1 MDVAAL
7 PAIADVRAAADRI
20 RPHVHVTPV
29 LTCRYFDRAVGAAVF
44 FKCENLQKVGAFK
57 SRGACNA
64 VFSLSDERAA
74 AGVATHSSGNHGQ
87 AVAFAAGLR
96 GIPAT
101 VVMPRGTTEIKR
113 RAVQGYGARTV
124 ESGPTLAER
133 EGTTQRIADAEGAHV
148 IHPYDDADVVAGQ
161 GTAALELL
169 RQAGPLDALLVP
181 VGGGGLASGAVL
193 AAGADPAAGA
203 VRAAGAVPA
212 DEDGAAAAAPP
223 APVVYAAEP
232 KLADDAYESLRTG
245 VRQPERPPRTVAEG
259 LRTSLGE
266 ITFALVRAG
275 VREVLLVD
283 EREIVA
289 ATLAFIMRAKLLIEP
304 SAGVAVAALLRY
316 RERFAGS
323 RVGVILTGGNVDLA
337 ALGALAGRIDG

>member
-29 LTCRYFDRAVGAAVF
+29 ITCRYFDREVGAAVF

-133 EGTTQRIADAEGAHV
+133 EGTTQRIADADGAHV
-148 IHPYDDADVVAGQ
+148 VHPYDDADVVAGQ

-181 VGGGGLASGAVL
+181 IGGGGLASGTVL
-193 AAGADPAAGA
+193 AAGA
-203 VRAAGAVPA
+203 VRADGALRE
-212 DEDGAAAAAPP
+212 DGDGAAAPAQP

-245 VRQPERPPRTVAEG
+245 VRQPERPPHTVAEG
-259 LRTSLGE
+259 LRTSLGDV
-266 ITFALVRAG
+266 TFALVRAG
-275 VREVLLVD
+275 LREVLLVD

-289 ATLAFIMRAKLLIEP
+289 ATVAFVTRAKLLIEP

>member
-1 MDVAAL
+1 MDVATL
-7 PAIADVRAAADRI
+7 PTIADVRAAAERI
-20 RPHVHVTPV
+20 RPHVHATPV
-29 LTCRYFDRAVGAAVF
+29 ITCRYFDRAVGAAIF

-64 VFSLSDERAA
+64 VFSLPDDRAA

-87 AVAFAAGLR
+87 AVAFAARLR

-101 VVMPRGTTEIKR
+101 VVMPRGTTGIKR

-133 EGTTQRIADAEGAHV
+133 EGTTQRIADAHGAHV

-161 GTAALELL
+161 GTVALELM

-181 VGGGGLASGAVL
+181 VGGGGLTSGTVL
-193 AAGADPAAGA
+193 AAAGD
-203 VRAAGAVPA
+203 AGVA
-212 DEDGAAAAAPP
+212 G

-232 KLADDAYESLRTG
+232 ELADDAYQSLRTG
-245 VRQPERPPRTVAEG
+245 VRQSERPPKTVAEG
-259 LRTSLGE
+259 LRTSLGD
-266 ITFALVRAG
+266 ITFPLVRDG
-275 VREVLLVD
+275 VREIFLVD
-283 EREIVA
+283 DREIVA
-289 ATLAFIMRAKLLIEP
+289 ATLTFITRAKLLIEP
-304 SAGVAVAALLRY
+304 SAGVVIAVLLRY

-337 ALGALAGRIDG
+337 ALGKLAEGIDG

>member
-1 MDVAAL
+1 MDVATL
-7 PAIADVRAAADRI
+7 PTIADVRAAAERI
-20 RPHVHVTPV
+20 RPHVHATPV
-29 LTCRYFDRAVGAAVF
+29 ITCRYFDRAVGAAIF

-64 VFSLSDERAA
+64 VFSLPDDRAA

-87 AVAFAAGLR
+87 AVAFAARLR

-133 EGTTQRIADAEGAHV
+133 EGTTQRIADADGAHV

-161 GTAALELL
+161 GTVALELM

-181 VGGGGLASGAVL
+181 VGGGGLTSGTVL
-193 AAGADPAAGA
+193 AAAGD
-203 VRAAGAVPA
+203 AGVA
-212 DEDGAAAAAPP
+212 G

-232 KLADDAYESLRTG
+232 ELADDAYQSLRTG
-245 VRQPERPPRTVAEG
+245 VRQSERPPKTVAEG
-259 LRTSLGE
+259 LRTSLGD
-266 ITFALVRAG
+266 ITFPLVRDG
-275 VREVLLVD
+275 VREIFLVD
-283 EREIVA
+283 DPEIVA
-289 ATLAFIMRAKLLIEP
+289 ATLTFITRAKLLIEP
-304 SAGVAVAALLRY
+304 SAGVVIAALLRY

-337 ALGALAGRIDG
+337 ALGKLAEGIDG

>member
-1 MDVAAL
+1 MDVATL
-7 PAIADVRAAADRI
+7 PTIADVRAAAERI
-20 RPHVHVTPV
+20 RPHVHATPV
-29 LTCRYFDRAVGAAVF
+29 ITCRYFDRAVGAAIF

-64 VFSLSDERAA
+64 VFSLPDDRAA

-87 AVAFAAGLR
+87 AVAFAARLR

-124 ESGPTLAER
+124 ESGPTMAER
-133 EGTTQRIADAEGAHV
+133 EGTTQRIADADGAHV

-161 GTAALELL
+161 GTVALELM

-181 VGGGGLASGAVL
+181 IGGGGLTSGTVL
-193 AAGADPAAGA
+193 AAAGD
-203 VRAAGAVPA
+203 AGVA
-212 DEDGAAAAAPP
+212 G

-232 KLADDAYESLRTG
+232 ELADDAYQSLQTG
-245 VRQPERPPRTVAEG
+245 VRQSERPPKTVAEG
-259 LRTSLGE
+259 LRTSLGD
-266 ITFALVRAG
+266 ITFPLVRDG
-275 VREVLLVD
+275 VREIFLVD
-283 EREIVA
+283 DREIVA
-289 ATLAFIMRAKLLIEP
+289 ATLTFITRAKLLIEP
-304 SAGVAVAALLRY
+304 SAGVVIAALLRY

-337 ALGALAGRIDG
+337 ALGKLAEGIDG

>member
-1 MDVAAL
+1 MDVATL
-7 PAIADVRAAADRI
+7 PTIADVRAAAERI
-20 RPHVHVTPV
+20 RPHVHATPV
-29 LTCRYFDRAVGAAVF
+29 FTSRYFDRAVGASLF

-64 VFSLSDERAA
+64 VFSLPDHQAA

-133 EGTTQRIADAEGAHV
+133 EGTTQRIADADGAHV

-161 GTAALELL
+161 GTVALELMQ
-169 RQAGPLDALLVP
+169 QAGPLDALLVP
-181 VGGGGLASGAVL
+181 VGGGGLTSGTVLASGGE
-193 AAGADPAAGA
+193 AGVGAG
-203 VRAAGAVPA
+203 G
-212 DEDGAAAAAPP
+212 

-232 KLADDAYESLRTG
+232 ELADDAYESLRTG
-245 VRQPERPPRTVAEG
+245 VRQPERPPHTVAEG
-259 LRTSLGE
+259 LRTSLGD
-266 ITFALVRAG
+266 ITFPLVRDG
-275 VREVLLVD
+275 VREILLVD
-283 EREIVA
+283 DREIVA
-289 ATLAFIMRAKLLIEP
+289 ATLAFITRTKLLIEP
-304 SAGVAVAALLRY
+304 SAGVVIAALLRH

-323 RVGVILTGGNVDLA
+323 RVGVVLTGGNVDLA
-337 ALGALAGRIDG
+337 ALGALAEGIDG

>member
-1 MDVAAL
+1 MDVATL
-7 PAIADVRAAADRI
+7 PTIADVRAAAERI
-20 RPHVHVTPV
+20 RPHVHATPV
-29 LTCRYFDRAVGAAVF
+29 ITCRYFDRAVGAAIF

-64 VFSLSDERAA
+64 VFSLPDDRAA

-87 AVAFAAGLR
+87 AVAFAARLR

-101 VVMPRGTTEIKR
+101 VVMPRGTTDIKR

-133 EGTTQRIADAEGAHV
+133 EGTTQRIADADGAHV

-161 GTAALELL
+161 GTVALELM

-181 VGGGGLASGAVL
+181 VGGGGLTSGTVL
-193 AAGADPAAGA
+193 AAAGD
-203 VRAAGAVPA
+203 AGVA
-212 DEDGAAAAAPP
+212 G

-232 KLADDAYESLRTG
+232 ELADDAYQSLRTG
-245 VRQPERPPRTVAEG
+245 VRQSERPPKTVAEG
-259 LRTSLGE
+259 LRTSLGD
-266 ITFALVRAG
+266 ITFPLVRDG
-275 VREVLLVD
+275 VREIFLVD
-283 EREIVA
+283 DREIVA
-289 ATLAFIMRAKLLIEP
+289 ATLTFITRAKLLIEP
-304 SAGVAVAALLRY
+304 SAGVVIAALLRY

-337 ALGALAGRIDG
+337 ALGKLAEGIDG

>member
-1 MDVAAL
+1 MDVATL
-7 PAIADVRAAADRI
+7 PTIADVRAAAERI
-20 RPHVHVTPV
+20 RPHVHATPV
-29 LTCRYFDRAVGAAVF
+29 ITCRYFDRAVGAAIF

-64 VFSLSDERAA
+64 VFSLPDDRAA

-87 AVAFAAGLR
+87 AVAFAARLR

-133 EGTTQRIADAEGAHV
+133 EGTTQRIADADGAHV

-161 GTAALELL
+161 GTVALELM

-181 VGGGGLASGAVL
+181 IGGGGLTSGTVL
-193 AAGADPAAGA
+193 AAAGD
-203 VRAAGAVPA
+203 AGVA
-212 DEDGAAAAAPP
+212 G

-232 KLADDAYESLRTG
+232 ELADDAYQSLQTG
-245 VRQPERPPRTVAEG
+245 VRQSERPPKTVAEG
-259 LRTSLGE
+259 LRTSLGD
-266 ITFALVRAG
+266 ITFPLVRDG
-275 VREVLLVD
+275 VREIFLVD
-283 EREIVA
+283 DREIVA
-289 ATLAFIMRAKLLIEP
+289 ATLTFITRAKLLIEP
-304 SAGVAVAALLRY
+304 SAGVVIAVLLRY

-337 ALGALAGRIDG
+337 ALGKLAEGIDG

>member
-1 MDVAAL
+1 MDVATL
-7 PAIADVRAAADRI
+7 PTIADVRAAAERI
-20 RPHVHVTPV
+20 RPHVHATPV
-29 LTCRYFDRAVGAAVF
+29 ITCRYFDRAVGAAIF

-64 VFSLSDERAA
+64 VFSLPDDRAA

-87 AVAFAAGLR
+87 AVAFAARLR

-133 EGTTQRIADAEGAHV
+133 EGTTQRIADADGAHV

-161 GTAALELL
+161 GTVALELM

-181 VGGGGLASGAVL
+181 IGGGGLTSGTVL
-193 AAGADPAAGA
+193 AAAGD
-203 VRAAGAVPA
+203 AGVA
-212 DEDGAAAAAPP
+212 G

-232 KLADDAYESLRTG
+232 ELADDAYQSLQTG
-245 VRQPERPPRTVAEG
+245 VRQSERPPKTVAEG
-259 LRTSLGE
+259 LRTSLGD
-266 ITFALVRAG
+266 ITFPLVRDG
-275 VREVLLVD
+275 VREIFLVD
-283 EREIVA
+283 DREIVA
-289 ATLAFIMRAKLLIEP
+289 ATLTFITRAKLLIEP
-304 SAGVAVAALLRY
+304 SAGVVIAALLRY

-337 ALGALAGRIDG
+337 ALGKLAEGIDG

>member
-29 LTCRYFDRAVGAAVF
+29 ITCRYFDRAVGAAVF

-133 EGTTQRIADAEGAHV
+133 EGTTQRIADADGAHV
-148 IHPYDDADVVAGQ
+148 VHPYDDADVVAGQ

-181 VGGGGLASGAVL
+181 IGGGGLASGAVL
-193 AAGADPAAGA
+193 AAGA
-203 VRAAGAVPA
+203 VRADGAARA
-212 DEDGAAAAAPP
+212 DGDGAAAP

-245 VRQPERPPRTVAEG
+245 VRQPERPPHTVAEG
-259 LRTSLGE
+259 LRTSLGDV
-266 ITFALVRAG
+266 TFALVRAG
-275 VREVLLVD
+275 LREVLLVD

-289 ATLAFIMRAKLLIEP
+289 ATLAFVTRAKLLIEP

>member
-1 MDVAAL
+1 MDVATL
-7 PAIADVRAAADRI
+7 PTIADVRAAAERI
-20 RPHVHVTPV
+20 RPHVHATPV
-29 LTCRYFDRAVGAAVF
+29 ITCRYFDRAVGATIF

-64 VFSLSDERAA
+64 VFSLPDDRAA

-87 AVAFAAGLR
+87 AVAFAARLR

-133 EGTTQRIADAEGAHV
+133 EGTTQRIADADGAHV

-161 GTAALELL
+161 GTVALELM

-181 VGGGGLASGAVL
+181 IGGGGLTSGTVL
-193 AAGADPAAGA
+193 AAAGD
-203 VRAAGAVPA
+203 AGVA
-212 DEDGAAAAAPP
+212 G

-232 KLADDAYESLRTG
+232 ELADDAYQSLRTG
-245 VRQPERPPRTVAEG
+245 VRQSERPPKTVAEG
-259 LRTSLGE
+259 LRTSLGD
-266 ITFALVRAG
+266 ITFPLVRDG
-275 VREVLLVD
+275 VREIFLVD
-283 EREIVA
+283 DREIVA
-289 ATLAFIMRAKLLIEP
+289 ATLTFITRAKLLIEP
-304 SAGVAVAALLRY
+304 SAGVVIAALLRY

-337 ALGALAGRIDG
+337 ALGKLAEGIDG

>member
-1 MDVAAL
+1 MDVATL
-7 PAIADVRAAADRI
+7 PTIADVREAAARI
-20 RPHVHVTPV
+20 RPHVHATPV
-29 LTCRYFDRAVGAAVF
+29 FTSRHFDRAVGASLF

-64 VFSLSDERAA
+64 VFGLTDERAA

-133 EGTTQRIADAEGAHV
+133 EGTTQRIADADGAHV

-161 GTAALELL
+161 GTVALELMQ
-169 RQAGPLDALLVP
+169 QAGPLDALLVP
-181 VGGGGLASGAVL
+181 VGGGGLTSGTVL
-193 AAGADPAAGA
+193 AAGGEAG
-203 VRAAGAVPA
+203 VGAG
-212 DEDGAAAAAPP
+212 G

-232 KLADDAYESLRTG
+232 ELADDAHESLRTG
-245 VRQPERPPRTVAEG
+245 VRQPERPPHTVAEG
-259 LRTSLGE
+259 LRTSLGD
-266 ITFALVRAG
+266 ITFPLVRDG
-275 VREVLLVD
+275 VREILLVSD
-283 EREIVA
+283 REIVA
-289 ATLAFIMRAKLLIEP
+289 ATLAFITRTKLLIEP
-304 SAGVAVAALLRY
+304 SAGVVIAALLRY

-323 RVGVILTGGNVDLA
+323 RVGVVLTGGNVDLA
-337 ALGALAGRIDG
+337 ALGALAEGIDG

>member
-1 MDVAAL
+1 MDVATL
-7 PAIADVRAAADRI
+7 PTIADVRAAAERI
-20 RPHVHVTPV
+20 RPHVHATPV
-29 LTCRYFDRAVGAAVF
+29 ITCRYFDRAVGAAIF

-64 VFSLSDERAA
+64 VFSLPDDRAA

-87 AVAFAAGLR
+87 AVAFAARLR

-124 ESGPTLAER
+124 ESGPTMAER
-133 EGTTQRIADAEGAHV
+133 EGTTQRIADADGAHV

-161 GTAALELL
+161 GTVALELM

-181 VGGGGLASGAVL
+181 VGGGGLTSGTVL
-193 AAGADPAAGA
+193 AAAGD
-203 VRAAGAVPA
+203 AGVA
-212 DEDGAAAAAPP
+212 G

-232 KLADDAYESLRTG
+232 ELADDAYQSLRTG
-245 VRQPERPPRTVAEG
+245 VRQSERPPKTVAEG
-259 LRTSLGE
+259 LRTSLGD
-266 ITFALVRAG
+266 ITFPLVRDG
-275 VREVLLVD
+275 VREIFLVD
-283 EREIVA
+283 DREIVA
-289 ATLAFIMRAKLLIEP
+289 ATLTFITRAKLLIEP
-304 SAGVAVAALLRY
+304 SAGVVIAVLLRY

-337 ALGALAGRIDG
+337 ALGKLAEGIDG

>member
-1 MDVAAL
+1 METGPAQGAAL
-7 PAIADVRAAADRI
+7 PTIADVRAAADRI
-20 RPHVHVTPV
+20 RPHVHRTPV
-29 LTCRYFDRAVGAAVF
+29 VTCRYFDRAVGASVF

-161 GTAALELL
+161 GTATLELL
-169 RQAGPLDALLVP
+169 QQAGPLDAVLTP
-181 VGGGGLASGAVL
+181 IGGGGLTSGAVL
-193 AAGADPAAGA
+193 AAADSARTAGADGIIRSA
-203 VRAAGAVPA
+203 
-212 DEDGAAAAAPP
+212 EAPT
-223 APVVYAAEP
+223 PVVYAAEP
-232 KLADDAYESLRTG
+232 QLADDAYQSLRTG
-245 VRQPERPPRTVAEG
+245 VRQPERPPHTVAEG
-259 LRTSLGE
+259 LRTSLGD
-266 ITFALVRAG
+266 ITFALVQDG
-275 VREVLLVD
+275 VREILLVD

-289 ATLAFIMRAKLLIEP
+289 ATLDFVTRAKLLIEP

-316 RERFAGS
+316 RERFAGL

-337 ALGALAGRIDG
+337 ALGALAGTTDG

>member
-1 MDVAAL
+1 MDVATL
-7 PAIADVRAAADRI
+7 PTIADVRAAAERI
-20 RPHVHVTPV
+20 RPHVHATPV
-29 LTCRYFDRAVGAAVF
+29 ITCRYFDRAVGATIF

-64 VFSLSDERAA
+64 VFSLPDDRAA

-87 AVAFAAGLR
+87 AVAFAARLR

-101 VVMPRGTTEIKR
+101 VVMPRGTTDIKR

-133 EGTTQRIADAEGAHV
+133 EGTTQRIADADGAHV

-161 GTAALELL
+161 GTVALELM

-181 VGGGGLASGAVL
+181 VGGGGLTSGTVL
-193 AAGADPAAGA
+193 AAAGD
-203 VRAAGAVPA
+203 AGVA
-212 DEDGAAAAAPP
+212 G

-232 KLADDAYESLRTG
+232 ELADDAYQSLRTG
-245 VRQPERPPRTVAEG
+245 VRQSERPPKTVAEG
-259 LRTSLGE
+259 LRTSLGD
-266 ITFALVRAG
+266 ITFPLVRDG
-275 VREVLLVD
+275 VREIFLVD
-283 EREIVA
+283 DREIVA
-289 ATLAFIMRAKLLIEP
+289 ATLTFITRAKLLIEP
-304 SAGVAVAALLRY
+304 SAGVVIAVLLRY

-337 ALGALAGRIDG
+337 ALGKLAEGIDG

>member
-1 MDVAAL
+1 MEVGAL
-7 PAIADVRAAADRI
+7 PTIADVRAAAERI
-20 RPHVHVTPV
+20 RPHVHRTPV
-29 LTCRYFDRAVGAAVF
+29 LTCRYFDRAAGAAVF

-64 VFSLSDERAA
+64 VLSLSDERAA

-124 ESGPTLAER
+124 ESGPTLADR

-169 RQAGPLDALLVP
+169 QQAGPLDAMLTP
-181 VGGGGLASGAVL
+181 IGGGGLASGAALV
-193 AAGADPAAGA
+193 AAGSAYTAGA
-203 VRAAGAVPA
+203 NGIIRSAEA
-212 DEDGAAAAAPP
+212 P

-259 LRTSLGE
+259 LRTSLGDV
-266 ITFALVRAG
+266 TFALVRGG
-275 VREVLLVD
+275 VREVLLVE
-283 EREIVA
+283 EREIIA
-289 ATLAFIMRAKLLIEP
+289 ATLAFITRAKLLIEP

-316 RERFAGS
+316 RERFAGG
-323 RVGVILTGGNVDLA
+323 RVGVILTGGNVDPA
-337 ALGALAGRIDG
+337 ALSALAERIDG

>member
-1 MDVAAL
+1 MDVATL
-7 PAIADVRAAADRI
+7 PTIADVRAAAERI
-20 RPHVHVTPV
+20 RPHVHATPV
-29 LTCRYFDRAVGAAVF
+29 ITCRYFDRAVGAAIF

-64 VFSLSDERAA
+64 VFSLPDDRAA

-87 AVAFAAGLR
+87 AVAFAARLR

-101 VVMPRGTTEIKR
+101 VVMPRGTTGIKR

-133 EGTTQRIADAEGAHV
+133 EGTTQRIADADGAHV

-161 GTAALELL
+161 GTVALELM

-181 VGGGGLASGAVL
+181 VGGGGLTSGTVL
-193 AAGADPAAGA
+193 AAAGD
-203 VRAAGAVPA
+203 AGVA
-212 DEDGAAAAAPP
+212 G

-232 KLADDAYESLRTG
+232 ELADDAYQSLQTG
-245 VRQPERPPRTVAEG
+245 VRQSERPPKTVAEG
-259 LRTSLGE
+259 LRTSLGD
-266 ITFALVRAG
+266 ITFPLVRDG
-275 VREVLLVD
+275 VREIFLVD
-283 EREIVA
+283 DREIVA
-289 ATLAFIMRAKLLIEP
+289 ATLTFITRAKLLIEP
-304 SAGVAVAALLRY
+304 SAGVVIAVLLRY

-337 ALGALAGRIDG
+337 ALGKLAEGIDG

>member
-29 LTCRYFDRAVGAAVF
+29 ITCRYFDRAVGAAVF

-133 EGTTQRIADAEGAHV
+133 EGTTQRIADADGAHV
-148 IHPYDDADVVAGQ
+148 VHPYDDADVVAGQ

-181 VGGGGLASGAVL
+181 IGGGGLASGAVL
-193 AAGADPAAGA
+193 AAGAVRAAGV
-203 VRAAGAVPA
+203 VRAAGAA
-212 DEDGAAAAAPP
+212 RAEGDGAA

-245 VRQPERPPRTVAEG
+245 VRQPERPPHTVAEG
-259 LRTSLGE
+259 LRTSLGDV
-266 ITFALVRAG
+266 TFALVRAG
-275 VREVLLVD
+275 LREVLLVD

-289 ATLAFIMRAKLLIEP
+289 ATLAFVTRAKLLIEP

>member
-1 MDVAAL
+1 MAVAAL

-29 LTCRYFDRAVGAAVF
+29 VTCRYFDRAVGAAVF

-169 RQAGPLDALLVP
+169 RQAGPLDALLAP
-181 VGGGGLASGAVL
+181 IGGGGLASGAVL
-193 AAGADPAAGA
+193 VAGAGLAAGVARADG
-203 VRAAGAVPA
+203 
-212 DEDGAAAAAPP
+212 DGAAAP

-259 LRTSLGE
+259 LRTSLGD

-289 ATLAFIMRAKLLIEP
+289 ATLAFITRAKLLIEP

>member
-1 MDVAAL
+1 MDIATL
-7 PAIADVRAAADRI
+7 PTIADVREAAERI
-20 RPHVHVTPV
+20 RPHVHATPV
-29 LTCRYFDRAVGAAVF
+29 FTSRYFDREVGASLF

-64 VFSLSDERAA
+64 VFSLPDDRAA

-113 RAVQGYGARTV
+113 RAVHGYGARTV

-133 EGTTQRIADAEGAHV
+133 EGTTQRVADADGAHV
-148 IHPYDDADVVAGQ
+148 IHPYDDEDVVAGQ
-161 GTAALELL
+161 GTVALELM

-181 VGGGGLASGAVL
+181 VGGGGLTSGTVL
-193 AAGADPAAGA
+193 AAAGD
-203 VRAAGAVPA
+203 AGVSG
-212 DEDGAAAAAPP
+212 EDGVEGAGWP
-223 APVVYAAEP
+223 AGRPVVYAAEP
-232 KLADDAYESLRTG
+232 ELADDAYESLRTG

-259 LRTSLGE
+259 LRTSLGD
-266 ITFALVRAG
+266 ITFPLVTGG
-275 VREVLLVD
+275 VREILLVD
-283 EREIVA
+283 DREIVA
-289 ATLAFIMRAKLLIEP
+289 ATLAFITRTKLLIEP
-304 SAGVAVAALLRY
+304 SAGVVIAALLRY

-323 RVGVILTGGNVDLA
+323 RVGVVLTGGNVDLA
-337 ALGALAGRIDG
+337 ALGALAEGIDG

>member
-1 MDVAAL
+1 MNVATL
-7 PAIADVRAAADRI
+7 PTIADVREAAERI
-20 RPHVHVTPV
+20 RPHVHATPV
-29 LTCRYFDRAVGAAVF
+29 ITCRYFDRAVGATLF

-64 VFSLSDERAA
+64 VFSLPEERAA

-101 VVMPRGTTEIKR
+101 VVMPRGTTDIKR

-133 EGTTQRIADAEGAHV
+133 EGTTQRIADADGAHV

-161 GTAALELL
+161 GTVALELM

-181 VGGGGLASGAVL
+181 VGGGGLTSGTVL
-193 AAGADPAAGA
+193 AAAGEAGVSGDTGVSGGDGVEGANRPAG
-203 VRAAGAVPA
+203 
-212 DEDGAAAAAPP
+212 

-232 KLADDAYESLRTG
+232 ELADDAYQSLHTG

-259 LRTSLGE
+259 LRTSLGD
-266 ITFALVRAG
+266 ITFPLVTGG
-275 VREVLLVD
+275 VREILLVD
-283 EREIVA
+283 DREIVA
-289 ATLAFIMRAKLLIEP
+289 ATLTFITRAKLLIEP
-304 SAGVAVAALLRY
+304 SAGVVIAALLRY

-323 RVGVILTGGNVDLA
+323 RVGVVLTGGNVDLA
-337 ALGALAGRIDG
+337 ALGALAEGIDG

>member
-1 MDVAAL
+1 MDVATL
-7 PAIADVRAAADRI
+7 PTIADVRAAAERI
-20 RPHVHVTPV
+20 RPHVHATPV
-29 LTCRYFDRAVGAAVF
+29 ITCRYFDRAVGAAIF

-64 VFSLSDERAA
+64 VFSLPDDRAA

-87 AVAFAAGLR
+87 AVAFAARLR

-101 VVMPRGTTEIKR
+101 VVMPRGTTDIKR

-133 EGTTQRIADAEGAHV
+133 EGTTQRIADAHGAHV

-161 GTAALELL
+161 GTVALELM

-181 VGGGGLASGAVL
+181 VGGGGLTSGTVL
-193 AAGADPAAGA
+193 AAAGD
-203 VRAAGAVPA
+203 AGVA
-212 DEDGAAAAAPP
+212 G

-232 KLADDAYESLRTG
+232 ELADDAYQSLRTG
-245 VRQPERPPRTVAEG
+245 VRQSERPPKTVAEG
-259 LRTSLGE
+259 LRTSLGD
-266 ITFALVRAG
+266 ITFPLVRDG
-275 VREVLLVD
+275 VREIFLVD
-283 EREIVA
+283 DPEIVA
-289 ATLAFIMRAKLLIEP
+289 ATLTFITRAKLLIEP
-304 SAGVAVAALLRY
+304 SAGVVIAALLRY

-337 ALGALAGRIDG
+337 ALGKLAEGIDG

>member
-1 MDVAAL
+1 MDVATL
-7 PAIADVRAAADRI
+7 PTIADVRAAAERI
-20 RPHVHVTPV
+20 RPHVHATPV
-29 LTCRYFDRAVGAAVF
+29 ITCRYFDRAVGATIF

-64 VFSLSDERAA
+64 VFSLPDDRAA

-87 AVAFAAGLR
+87 AVAFAARLR

-101 VVMPRGTTEIKR
+101 VVMPRGTTDIKR

-133 EGTTQRIADAEGAHV
+133 EGTTQRIADADGAHV

-161 GTAALELL
+161 GTVALELM

-181 VGGGGLASGAVL
+181 VGGGGLTSGTVL
-193 AAGADPAAGA
+193 AAAGDAGVAGA
-203 VRAAGAVPA
+203 NGAGDGV
-212 DEDGAAAAAPP
+212 DGATWPAG

-232 KLADDAYESLRTG
+232 ELADDAYQSLQTG
-245 VRQPERPPRTVAEG
+245 VRQSERPPKTVAEG
-259 LRTSLGE
+259 LRTSLGD
-266 ITFALVRAG
+266 ITFPLVRDG
-275 VREVLLVD
+275 VREIFLVD
-283 EREIVA
+283 DREIVA
-289 ATLAFIMRAKLLIEP
+289 ATLTFITRAKLLIEP
-304 SAGVAVAALLRY
+304 SAGVVIAALLRY

-337 ALGALAGRIDG
+337 ALGKLAEGIDG

>member
-7 PAIADVRAAADRI
+7 PTIADVRAAAERI
-20 RPHVHVTPV
+20 RPHVHATPV
-29 LTCRYFDRAVGAAVF
+29 FTSRYFDRAVGASLF

-64 VFSLSDERAA
+64 VFSLPDHQAA

-133 EGTTQRIADAEGAHV
+133 EGITQRIADADGAHV

-161 GTAALELL
+161 GTVAMELMQ
-169 RQAGPLDALLVP
+169 QAGPLDALLVP
-181 VGGGGLASGAVL
+181 VGGGGLTSGTVLASGGE
-193 AAGADPAAGA
+193 AGVGAG
-203 VRAAGAVPA
+203 G
-212 DEDGAAAAAPP
+212 

-232 KLADDAYESLRTG
+232 ELADDAYESLRTG
-245 VRQPERPPRTVAEG
+245 VRQPERPPHTVAEG
-259 LRTSLGE
+259 LRTSLGD
-266 ITFALVRAG
+266 ITFPLVRDG
-275 VREVLLVD
+275 VREILLVD
-283 EREIVA
+283 DREIVA
-289 ATLAFIMRAKLLIEP
+289 ATLAFITRTKLLIEP
-304 SAGVAVAALLRY
+304 SAGVAIAALLRY

-323 RVGVILTGGNVDLA
+323 RVGVVLTGGNVDLA
-337 ALGALAGRIDG
+337 ALGALAEGIDG

>member
-1 MDVAAL
+1 MDVATL
-7 PAIADVRAAADRI
+7 PTIADVRAAAERI
-20 RPHVHVTPV
+20 RPHVHATPV
-29 LTCRYFDRAVGAAVF
+29 ITCRYFDRAVGAAIF

-64 VFSLSDERAA
+64 VFSLPDDRAA

-87 AVAFAAGLR
+87 AVAFAARLR

-133 EGTTQRIADAEGAHV
+133 EGTTQRIADADGAHV

-161 GTAALELL
+161 GTVALELM

-181 VGGGGLASGAVL
+181 IGGGGLTSGTVL
-193 AAGADPAAGA
+193 AAAGD
-203 VRAAGAVPA
+203 AGVA
-212 DEDGAAAAAPP
+212 G

-232 KLADDAYESLRTG
+232 ELADDAYQSLRTG
-245 VRQPERPPRTVAEG
+245 VRQSERPPKTVAEG
-259 LRTSLGE
+259 LRTSLGD
-266 ITFALVRAG
+266 ITFPLVRDG
-275 VREVLLVD
+275 VREIFLVD
-283 EREIVA
+283 DREIVA
-289 ATLAFIMRAKLLIEP
+289 ATLTFITRAKLLIEP
-304 SAGVAVAALLRY
+304 SAGVVIAVLLRY

-337 ALGALAGRIDG
+337 ALGKLAEGIDG

>member
-1 MDVAAL
+1 MDVATL
-7 PAIADVRAAADRI
+7 PTIADVRAAAERI
-20 RPHVHVTPV
+20 RPHVHATPV
-29 LTCRYFDRAVGAAVF
+29 ITCRYFDRAVGAAIF

-64 VFSLSDERAA
+64 VFSLPDDRAA

-87 AVAFAAGLR
+87 AVAFAARLR

-101 VVMPRGTTEIKR
+101 VVMPRGTTGIKR

-133 EGTTQRIADAEGAHV
+133 EGTTQRIADADGAHV

-161 GTAALELL
+161 GTVALELM

-181 VGGGGLASGAVL
+181 VGGGGLTSGTVL
-193 AAGADPAAGA
+193 AAAGD
-203 VRAAGAVPA
+203 AGVA
-212 DEDGAAAAAPP
+212 G

-232 KLADDAYESLRTG
+232 ELADDAYQSLRTG
-245 VRQPERPPRTVAEG
+245 VRQSERPPKTVAEG
-259 LRTSLGE
+259 LRTSLGD
-266 ITFALVRAG
+266 ITFPLVRDG
-275 VREVLLVD
+275 VREIFLVD
-283 EREIVA
+283 DREIVA
-289 ATLAFIMRAKLLIEP
+289 ATLTFITRAKLLIEP
-304 SAGVAVAALLRY
+304 SAGVVIAALLRY

-337 ALGALAGRIDG
+337 ALGKLAEGIDG

>member
-1 MDVAAL
+1 MGVTAL
-7 PAIADVRAAADRI
+7 PTIADVRAAADRI
-20 RPHVHVTPV
+20 RPHVHRTPV
-29 LTCRYFDRAVGAAVF
+29 VTCRYFDRAVGATIF

-124 ESGPTLAER
+124 ESGPALADR

-169 RQAGPLDALLVP
+169 LQAGPFDALLTP
-181 VGGGGLASGAVL
+181 IGGGGLASGAALV
-193 AAGADPAAGA
+193 AAGSAYTGGADGIIRSAEA
-203 VRAAGAVPA
+203 
-212 DEDGAAAAAPP
+212 P

-232 KLADDAYESLRTG
+232 QLADDAYQSLRTG

-259 LRTSLGE
+259 LRTSLGD
-266 ITFALVRAG
+266 ITFAVVRAG
-275 VREVLLVD
+275 VREILLVD
-283 EREIVA
+283 EREIIA
-289 ATLAFIMRAKLLIEP
+289 ATLTFITRAKLLIEP

-323 RVGVILTGGNVDLA
+323 RVGVILTGGNVDPA
-337 ALGALAGRIDG
+337 ALSALAEGIDG

>member
-1 MDVAAL
+1 MDVATL
-7 PAIADVRAAADRI
+7 PTIADVRAAAERI
-20 RPHVHVTPV
+20 RPHVHATPV
-29 LTCRYFDRAVGAAVF
+29 ITCRYFDRAVGAAIF

-64 VFSLSDERAA
+64 VFSLPDDRAA

-87 AVAFAAGLR
+87 AVAFAARLR

-124 ESGPTLAER
+124 ESGPTMAER
-133 EGTTQRIADAEGAHV
+133 EGTTQRIADADGAHV

-161 GTAALELL
+161 GTVALELM

-181 VGGGGLASGAVL
+181 VGGGGLTSGTVL
-193 AAGADPAAGA
+193 AAAGD
-203 VRAAGAVPA
+203 AGVA
-212 DEDGAAAAAPP
+212 G

-232 KLADDAYESLRTG
+232 ELADDAYQSLRTG
-245 VRQPERPPRTVAEG
+245 VRQSERPPKTVAEG
-259 LRTSLGE
+259 LRTSLGD
-266 ITFALVRAG
+266 ITFPLVRDG
-275 VREVLLVD
+275 VREIFLVD
-283 EREIVA
+283 DREIVA
-289 ATLAFIMRAKLLIEP
+289 ATLTFITRAKLLIEP
-304 SAGVAVAALLRY
+304 SAGVVIAALLRY

-337 ALGALAGRIDG
+337 ALGKLAEGIDG

>member
-1 MDVAAL
+1 MNVATL
-7 PAIADVRAAADRI
+7 PTIDSVRRAAERI
-20 RPHVHVTPV
+20 RPYVHETPV
-29 LTCRYFDRAVGAAVF
+29 ITSRFFDREVGATVF

-96 GIPAT
+96 DIPAT

-133 EGTTQRIADAEGAHV
+133 EGTTQRVADADGAHV
-148 IHPYDDADVVAGQ
+148 IHPYDDVDVVAGQ
-161 GTAALELL
+161 GTVALELM
-169 RQAGPLDALLVP
+169 RQAWPLDALLVP
-181 VGGGGLASGAVL
+181 IGGGGLTSGTVL
-193 AAGADPAAGA
+193 AAGGDHGTE
-203 VRAAGAVPA
+203 R
-212 DEDGAAAAAPP
+212 PP
-223 APVVYAAEP
+223 AVYAAEP
-232 KLADDAYESLRTG
+232 ALADDAYQSLRTG
-245 VRQPERPPRTVAEG
+245 VRQPERPPDTVAEG
-259 LRTSLGE
+259 LRTSLGD
-266 ITFALVRAG
+266 ITFPLVRDG
-275 VREVLLVD
+275 VREILLVD
-283 EREIVA
+283 EHEIIT
-289 ATLAFIMRAKLLIEP
+289 ATLTFITRTKLLIEP

-323 RVGVILTGGNVDLA
+323 RVGVILTGGNVGLA
-337 ALGALAGRIDG
+337 ALGALAERSDG

>member
-1 MDVAAL
+1 MAVAAL

-29 LTCRYFDRAVGAAVF
+29 ITCRYFDRAVGAAVF

-133 EGTTQRIADAEGAHV
+133 EGITQRIADAEGAHV

-193 AAGADPAAGA
+193 VAGADPASDA
-203 VRAAGAVPA
+203 VRAAGVARA
-212 DEDGAAAAAPP
+212 AGDGAAAAQPT
-223 APVVYAAEP
+223 PVVYAAEP

-259 LRTSLGE
+259 LRTSLGD

-289 ATLAFIMRAKLLIEP
+289 ATLAFITRAKLLIEP

>member
-1 MDVAAL
+1 MEVATL

-29 LTCRYFDRAVGAAVF
+29 ITCRYFDRAVGAAVF

-133 EGTTQRIADAEGAHV
+133 EGTTQRIADAGGAHV

-169 RQAGPLDALLVP
+169 RQAGPLDALLAP
-181 VGGGGLASGAVL
+181 IGGGGLTSGAVL
-193 AAGADPAAGA
+193 AAGGGAG
-203 VRAAGAVPA
+203 PS
-212 DEDGAAAAAPP
+212 DGDAAPP
-223 APVVYAAEP
+223 PVVYAAEP

-245 VRQPERPPRTVAEG
+245 VRQPERPPHTVAEG
-259 LRTSLGE
+259 LRTSLGD
-266 ITFALVRAG
+266 ITFALVRGG
-275 VREVLLVD
+275 VREILLVD
-283 EREIVA
+283 EQEIIA
-289 ATLAFIMRAKLLIEP
+289 ATLAFVTRAKLLIEP

>member
-1 MDVAAL
+1 MDVATL
-7 PAIADVRAAADRI
+7 PTIADVRAAAERI
-20 RPHVHVTPV
+20 RPHVHATPV
-29 LTCRYFDRAVGAAVF
+29 FTSRYFDRAVGASLF

-64 VFSLSDERAA
+64 VFSLPDHQAA

-133 EGTTQRIADAEGAHV
+133 EGTTQRIADADGAHV

-161 GTAALELL
+161 GTVALELMQ
-169 RQAGPLDALLVP
+169 QAGPLDALLVP
-181 VGGGGLASGAVL
+181 VGGGGLTSGTVLASGGEASVG
-193 AAGADPAAGA
+193 AGG
-203 VRAAGAVPA
+203 
-212 DEDGAAAAAPP
+212 

-232 KLADDAYESLRTG
+232 ELADDAYESLRTG
-245 VRQPERPPRTVAEG
+245 VRQPERPPHTVAEG
-259 LRTSLGE
+259 LRTSLGD
-266 ITFALVRAG
+266 ITFPLVRDG
-275 VREVLLVD
+275 VREILLVD
-283 EREIVA
+283 DREIVA
-289 ATLAFIMRAKLLIEP
+289 ATLAFITRTKLLIEP
-304 SAGVAVAALLRY
+304 SAGVAIAALLRH

-323 RVGVILTGGNVDLA
+323 RVGVVLTGGNVDLA
-337 ALGALAGRIDG
+337 ALGALAEGIDG